1 MIVGFRSYIFMKM
14 EKNRRSALGHN
25 QENRENGVI
34 SIAS

>member
-1 MIVGFRSYIFMKM
+1 MIVGFRSYFFMKM
-14 EKNRRSALGHN
+14 EKNRRSELDHN